1 MMADLH
7 LPLRPR
13 SDLALLNGLIHIVIE
28 HDLVD
33 RDYIDAH
40 TTGFDALRESVRDV
54 HARAR
59 RRDHRPRR
67 PS

>member
-7 LPLRPR
+7 LPIRPR

-33 RDYIDAH
+33 RDYVDAH
-40 TTGFDALRESVRDV
+40 TTGFDALRESVREL
-54 HARAR
+54 HAGAR

-67 PS
+67 RS